1 MNSRNAP
8 TNETALEHDEQPNHI
23 DDAFRALLE
32 GLRTTLPGV
41 QVLFAFLLALPL
53 QSSFSELTSPQR
65 TAYFVAF
72 FASALASVLLIA
84 PSAHQR
90 LRAPNTGVHRRSEGH
105 LAHAVKISIA
115 GTVFFAVALG
125 AAVYLVTSFML
136 TTTAAMLTTSVVV
149 ALAAW
154 TWFYTPLVT
163 FRHRS

>member
-1 MNSRNAP
+1 MNNRTTP
-8 TNETALEHDEQPNHI
+8 PGVTTDEHNERPNDI

-53 QSSFSELTSPQR
+53 QSSFADLTSPQR

-72 FASALASVLLIA
+72 FGSALASVLLIA

-90 LRAPNTGVHRRSEGH
+90 LRAPNTGVHRRSAGH
-105 LAHAVKISIA
+105 LAHAVKLSIV
-115 GTVFFAVALG
+115 GTVFFALALG

-154 TWFYTPLVT
+154 AWFYTPLVT
-163 FRHRS
+163 FRHTS